1 MEILVFLMISPY
13 LFKSLGFDGEYEIF
27 QWVRFLSDGLYVG
40 DTEEGSVENISYAL
54 IFPVNSGYSN

>member
-1 MEILVFLMISPY
+1 MAN
-13 LFKSLGFDGEYEIF
+13 EIF